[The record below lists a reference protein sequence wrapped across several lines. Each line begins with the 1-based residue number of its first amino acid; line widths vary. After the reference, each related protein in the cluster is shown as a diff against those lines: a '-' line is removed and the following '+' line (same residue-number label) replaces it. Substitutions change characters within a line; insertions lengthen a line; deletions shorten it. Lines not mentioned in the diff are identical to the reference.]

1 MPLNSLTIKLVVLLA
16 SMVLLSNCTKD
27 VDNNPQYTRKATT
40 PFNLPAAAYLAM
52 AKNHPVTERQSMLLM
67 AAGRSLYD
75 GQSREAEDI
84 LSQTSNLTAAQ
95 LDEKNILL
103 AKINLLAGQAH
114 NAINK
119 LSMVNQ
125 QDHLSPFYKA
135 QYHEVLAG
143 SYEAAGKSAEA
154 VTERIK
160 LERLLPDET
169 SRADNRRI
177 LWLTLTR
184 LPVAELN
191 TMYIEAGDE
200 SELQGWMKLALIPRE
215 HSGNDQQLI
224 GQVEQW
230 QQQYPRHPAN
240 SLLPSS
246 LAAVKPDLRGVPHK
260 MALLLP
266 LSGPLA
272 GPGGAVKDGFMAAYN
287 SSVLPH
293 SVSVNLYDTA
303 AGDAATLYLQA
314 LSDGAEYVV
323 GPLTKGDVAKVAML
337 DHPVPTI
344 LLNDMDAGN
353 NQNVYRF
360 GLSPANEARQVAV
373 KAQKRG
379 LNRALIISP
388 SGVWGDEIA
397 NAFSL
402 QWQNM
407 GAEVVDRFSYDNQG
421 DLSHSLRDFLHVSE
435 RVAQQKQFKPVAG
448 KNKPVSAK
456 RRQDFDMIFLLAYPS
471 KARQIMPLLR
481 YYFAGDVPV
490 YATSTVYSGSVNK
503 MSDKDL
509 DGIIFSDM
517 PWIFNHQLANKN
529 WPEQLNSY
537 SRLYALGMDSYSL
550 SSQLNQLLLFPAMGV
565 NDKSGVLYLNRGKD
579 VSRVL
584 SFGKF
589 RGGVAEKINETS

>member
-1 MPLNSLTIKLVVLLA
+1 MVLLA
-16 SMVLLSNCTKD
+16 SIILLPNCTKD
-27 VDNNPQYTRKATT
+27 VDNNPQLTNKATT

-52 AKNHPVTERQSMLLM
+52 AKTHPAEERQSMLLM

-75 GQSREAEDI
+75 GQTREAEDI
-84 LSQTSNLTAAQ
+84 LSQTTDLTSAQ

-103 AKINLLAGQAH
+103 AKMSLNRGQAQA
-114 NAINK
+114 AIAK
-119 LSMVNQ
+119 LSGVNQ
-125 QDHLSPFYKA
+125 QTRLSPFYKV

-143 SYEAAGKSAEA
+143 SYEAVGNAAEA

-169 SRADNRRI
+169 SRSENRRI
-177 LWLTLTR
+177 LWLALTR

-215 HSGNDQQLI
+215 HFANDQQLL

-230 QQQYPRHPAN
+230 QQRYPTHPAN

-246 LAAVKPDLRGVPHK
+246 LSAVKPYLHGVPHK

-293 SVSVNLYDTA
+293 SVSVQLYDTA
-303 AGDAATLYLQA
+303 SGDAAMLYQQA
-314 LSDGAEYVV
+314 LSEGAEYVV
-323 GPLTKGDVAKVAML
+323 GPLTKSDVAKVASL
-337 DHPVPTI
+337 EHPVPTI
-344 LLNDMDAGN
+344 LLNDMETGN
-353 NQNVYRF
+353 SQNVYRF
-360 GLSPANEARQVAV
+360 GLSPANEARQVALN
-373 KAQKRG
+373 AQKKG
-379 LNRALIISP
+379 LSRALIIAP
-388 SGVWGDEIA
+388 SGVWGDEIVS
-397 NAFSL
+397 AFSS
-402 QWQNM
+402 QWQSM
-407 GAEVVDRFSYDNQG
+407 GATVVERFSYDNQI
-421 DLSHSLRDFLHVSE
+421 DLNHALRDFLHVSE
-435 RVAQQKQFKPVAG
+435 RMAQEKQYKPVAG
-448 KNKPVSAK
+448 KKTPLIVR

-471 KARQIMPLLR
+471 KARQIMPLLK

-490 YATSTVYSGSVNK
+490 YATSTVYSGSPDK
-503 MSDKDL
+503 MSDRDL
-509 DGIIFSDM
+509 NGIIFCDM
-517 PWIFNHQLANKN
+517 PWVFNHQLANKN

-550 SSQLNQLLLFPAMGV
+550 SRQLNQLLLFPAMGV

-579 VSRVL
+579 VARVL
-584 SFGKF
+584 TFGRF
-589 RGGVAEKINETS
+589 RGGVAEKTSETG